1 MVRLTSTSSLASHS
15 FSHTNLKNPCAC
27 GAGKTWANSTG
38 GVVSVGQQGNFW
50 FGQPLA
56 TENQLDPAAEE
67 ATFYYYNGTTTLFT
81 SADSGASFAPVHTE
95 FPSWNCPFF
104 GLATPP
110 RGAAAAGDLW
120 AFAGWK
126 LYHSVNGGRN
136 FSGVYSL

>member
-1 MVRLTSTSSLASHS
+1 MRFTVSTCSLDLSYKSAYKSEKS
-15 FSHTNLKNPCAC
+15 LC
-27 GAGKTWANSTG
+27 GTGKTWGNATG
-38 GVVSVGQQGNFW
+38 GVVSVGQQGDFW

-81 SADSGASFAPVHTE
+81 STDSGASFAPVHTE
-95 FPSWNCPFF
+95 FPPWNCPFF
-104 GLATPP
+104 GIATPP